1 MKLLR
6 GIGRLF
12 TSSAM
17 GTIQNAAVAID
28 GSRIAW
34 VGRAAEVPHYLA
46 VDEEEDLGGG
56 LITPGLIDAHTHAL
70 YAGDRMA
77 EVAAR
82 SAGAGYLEIA
92 RMGGGITATVRATR
106 GADPA
111 ELEALTAARLRRWF
125 EGGATTVEVKTGY
138 HLDHDGEIEAVRTL
152 ARLRARP
159 GLPRL
164 RVTFLAAHSVPR
176 EYEGRQAEYVDAVAG
191 WSADAAAAGADFCDV
206 FCDEGYFSIDEGRR
220 VIAAGVRAGLAPRIH
235 ADELAR
241 TGGSQLAAEVGAAS
255 ADHLLEATDEDAKAL
270 AAAGVVATLAPGT
283 AMSLKKTPPARRL
296 LEAGT
301 AIALG
306 TDHNPGTSGLTSM
319 SLVVALAVAVL
330 GLSVDEALVAAT
342 RGGAASLQVPDVGS
356 IEPGKLADLVLWDAD
371 HEGAFAWAFGLRPKT
386 AWLGGAVAC
395 ADSAA
400 PPR

>member
-34 VGRAAEVPHYLA
+34 VGRAAEVPHDLA

-92 RMGGGITATVRATR
+92 RMGGGIAATVRATR

-164 RVTFLAAHSVPR
+164 RVTFLAAHSVPP

-296 LEAGT
+296 LEAGS

-386 AWLGGAVAC
+386 AWLGGQAITG
-395 ADSAA
+395 
-400 PPR
+400 